1 MCSNTASGPCR
12 ASCWRSEL
20 GHPPERGVPRFG
32 PTAPVDTRLTNPG
45 ATTSQTRPQEP
56 LNVATRTNA
65 LVDHQRHNPSLTC
78 RYGVLDGA
86 DVATAERALH
96 RANNL
101 HLARFELCP
110 ARGPPPEFAQRVGR
124 VAQTRDAS
132 SRPRTGW
139 PCCCSWRKHSVR

>member
-1 MCSNTASGPCR
+1 MTHRDTPA
-12 ASCWRSEL
+12 
-20 GHPPERGVPRFG
+20 GHPTHSLPEPRTG
-32 PTAPVDTRLTNPG
+32 RL
-45 ATTSQTRPQEP
+45 SDPQH
-56 LNVATRTNA
+56 RTP
-65 LVDHQRHNPSLTC
+65 RREIG